1 MLSALSPTTSI
12 NLSPLVGT
20 HCRLPPVAAPRP
32 RPTLP
37 RLRIVTCSAPSSPIA
52 VSSAID
58 WPLSASVAELSS
70 KKRQSPEP
78 LEDLDERAPKS
89 AKVVKRV
96 RFIVPSNSKRDS
108 RPCTPLAKANLIREA
123 CHSPSPCPSPSS
135 LSDAAS
141 DDMRSPPSPL
151 RSVDAPSSLLSSMQG
166 VKLRSMSPDERA
178 PGSPPSPTSTFNDSN
193 SNPSSSASSSTSSS
207 PQRLPPVLHLK
218 RGNPKGLQ
226 LSLGAS
232 SFHNSTNASTPTP
245 NGCASPISPF
255 FPTQT
260 PATPTFTGGGSL
272 GPRSGGKKGN
282 ARRPSL
288 LSLITHPPGGAG
300 DVPPTPGPSSGYGRR
315 HSRMRSAG
323 SSGAPSSLPLGSVD
337 EYASSASSGP
347 MLSPSMSSG
356 DSLSTPSSTPPGS
369 SGSEREFPHML
380 EPYKDG
386 PIEIVP
392 GVWLGAEESVFHWDV
407 WTQGASEVG
416 VVNVAQEIDNPF
428 DPRTDLAN
436 YTWISPRGKDKVT
449 LSTHPGTPSHP
460 PVAYTHLRW
469 SHGEGGL
476 ADLPADAELGDIV
489 NPSAAAPNVQWRFWE
504 AIRWME
510 ARRRAGVPVIIQ

>member
-1 MLSALSPTTSI
+1 MLRTATMKRAVKHSGCQREHCDLFRPPIVSASAHVPLPLRSHTLERDILLTRNFVPSLLITITTHSIALVSSTQTLLSLISIAFAQCAHVGSPMTPHHEPAPLPSTDLMLSALSPTTSI

-193 SNPSSSASSSTSSS
+193 SNPSSSAWQ
-207 PQRLPPVLHLK
+207 P
-218 RGNPKGLQ
+218 
-226 LSLGAS
+226 
-232 SFHNSTNASTPTP
+232 
-245 NGCASPISPF
+245 
-255 FPTQT
+255 
-260 PATPTFTGGGSL
+260 
-272 GPRSGGKKGN
+272 
-282 ARRPSL
+282 
-288 LSLITHPPGGAG
+288 
-300 DVPPTPGPSSGYGRR
+300 
-315 HSRMRSAG
+315 
-323 SSGAPSSLPLGSVD
+323 
-337 EYASSASSGP
+337 E
-347 MLSPSMSSG
+347 
-356 DSLSTPSSTPPGS
+356 
-369 SGSEREFPHML
+369 
-380 EPYKDG
+380 
-386 PIEIVP
+386 
-392 GVWLGAEESVFHWDV
+392 
-407 WTQGASEVG
+407 
-416 VVNVAQEIDNPF
+416 
-428 DPRTDLAN
+428 
-436 YTWISPRGKDKVT
+436 
-449 LSTHPGTPSHP
+449 
-460 PVAYTHLRW
+460 
-469 SHGEGGL
+469 GL
-476 ADLPADAELGDIV
+476 AAVAG
-489 NPSAAAPNVQWRFWE
+489 RFV
-504 AIRWME
+504 
-510 ARRRAGVPVIIQ
+510 VPQ